1 MTRPR
6 ATIITVGLACAAV
19 SVGVSRPQ
27 AATAAEPR
35 AAVVTAQT
43 PARPDPLAGSPRVA
57 PTATGRDADALL
69 ESMLPPRTDSPADWH
84 AGLEPLHHCG
94 EPRLLPTC
102 IPPPPC
108 HPSQPPRPLDLVG
121 MHGAP
126 TCGPRYRGPC
136 CPRTGTHDAGPL
148 PRIHR
153 LHDRGFDRFYRSK

>member
-6 ATIITVGLACAAV
+6 ATLLTVGLACAAV
-19 SVGVSRPQ
+19 AVGTDRPH

-35 AAVVTAQT
+35 EPVATAPT
-43 PARPDPLAGSPRVA
+43 PSRADPLAGSPRVA
-57 PTATGRDADALL
+57 PSATGRDAAALL
-69 ESMLPPRTDSPADWH
+69 QSMLPPRTDSPADWQ
-84 AGLEPLHHCG
+84 AGPEPLHFCG

-121 MHGAP
+121 LPGGRTH
-126 TCGPRYRGPC
+126 GPRYRGPC

-148 PRIHR
+148 PRVHR
-153 LHDRGFDRFYRSK
+153 LHDRGFDWFYRAR